1 MPRPWSKKLQQVV
14 TLGLA
19 ATVVMPVAC
28 ARGPA
33 LTARADSGT
42 RPSPPAP
49 PALPPLPPMPAASSP
64 AARGTQLALL
74 YSSNLRGEYE
84 HCGCPEHPIGGLVR
98 LATFVDRARAESDG
112 VLIVD
117 AGDML
122 LPAETPIETFLP
134 PLDSEIERRAR
145 VILGAYARMGAHA
158 VLPAEG
164 DLRIGPAR
172 LRRLLRAFHI
182 PAVASNLAD
191 GAGRPFFERDRL
203 ITIAGVRVG
212 IFGVVM
218 PQKADQALWDR
229 WRPMRAA
236 DPTST
241 ARAEVAS
248 LRARGAQMIVALVH
262 LGAPEVVARFLREV
276 PGITWAVAG
285 HVGAELATPEAVG
298 GARLLEAASEGR
310 LAGRLDIHVVDGGMT
325 FTDRGERAQLLAQV
339 DDGKRQLVDNER
351 RAAEDLSGRM
361 RDFYVVRRK
370 SITDTLVHA
379 AEAARKLPAAVH
391 GSWYENRIVPLDE
404 SFPDHPGVAQLVAAY
419 NAENTRRAAAGLPVG
434 VEMRDPHAPAPAA
447 VQPAAAATP
456 APPGTYAGSVA
467 CAGCHERQWRFFQ
480 TTKHAHALAAL
491 AKEGRDRD
499 PTCVGCH
506 TTGFL
511 LPGGTANIAEATDRL
526 QNVGCESC
534 HGPGLEHVT
543 SVDKKSTTH
552 LQVEMTTCLGC
563 HTADRTNGEFDYE
576 RFRRAILGPG
586 HGA

>member
-1 MPRPWSKKLQQVV
+1 MP
-14 TLGLA
+14 
-19 ATVVMPVAC
+19 
-28 ARGPA
+28 
-33 LTARADSGT
+33 
-42 RPSPPAP
+42 PP
-49 PALPPLPPMPAASSP
+49 SSP
-64 AARGTQLALL
+64 AARGTQIALL

-98 LATFVDRARAESDG
+98 RATFVDRARAESDG

-117 AGDML
+117 AGDTL

-134 PLDSEIERRAR
+134 PLASELERRAR
-145 VILGAYARMGAHA
+145 VILGAYARMGVHA
-158 VLPAEG
+158 FLPAEG
-164 DLRIGPAR
+164 DLRVGPAR
-172 LRRLLRAFHI
+172 LRRLLKEFHL
-182 PAVASNLAD
+182 PAVASNLTD

-203 ITIAGVRVG
+203 VTIAGVRVG

-218 PQKADQALWDR
+218 PQKADRALWDR

-236 DPTST
+236 DPTVT
-241 ARAEVAS
+241 ARAEVTS
-248 LRARGAQMIVALVH
+248 LGARGAQMVVALVH
-262 LGAPEVVARFLREV
+262 LGAPEVVARFLQDV

-285 HVGAELATPEAVG
+285 HIGAELATPEMLG
-298 GARLLEAASEGR
+298 GARLLEATSEGR
-310 LAGRLDIHVVDGGMT
+310 LAGRLDIHVIDGGMT

-339 DDGKRQLVDNER
+339 DDGKSQLADNAR
-351 RAAEDLSGRM
+351 RAAEDPNGRM
-361 RDFYVVRRK
+361 RDFYLVRRK
-370 SITDTLVHA
+370 SITDALVRA

-391 GSWYENRIVPLDE
+391 GSWYENRILPLDE
-404 SFPDHPGVAQLVAAY
+404 SFPDHPGVAQLIAAY

-434 VEMRDPHAPAPAA
+434 IEMRDPHAPAPAA
-447 VQPAAAATP
+447 IHSAAPPTP
-456 APPGTYAGSVA
+456 APPSTYAGGVA
-467 CAGCHERQWRFFQ
+467 CAGCHERAWRFFQ
-480 TTKHAHALAAL
+480 TTKHARALAAL
-491 AKEGRDRD
+491 AKGHRDRD

-511 LPGGTANIAEATDRL
+511 LPGGTANILEATQRL

-543 SVDKKSTTH
+543 SADKKGTTH

-576 RFRRAILGPG
+576 RFRRAILGAG